1 MGNEKTTTSTD
12 AKYTATPEERRL
24 LDSQGRIQTAGEGD
38 QIAMNRNAASLVNQL
53 LTGSALPGYLSG
65 AMGINEQQTQKMVD
79 SSLRDLYPMFQQ
91 SGILD
96 SGVAASIASRTSGDI
111 RNQNAQ
117 FNVQSLQQLLNQAIG
132 GQASVQS
139 PMNQNAAQLGN
150 SLAGLRSYSG
160 TSTVK
165 AMNPFLKSFQQSAGQ
180 GLGNVFNPQTYIKP
194 R

>member
-1 MGNEKTTTSTD
+1 MGADKTTTSTNQQ
-12 AKYTATPEERRL
+12 ATATPEERAL
-24 LDSQGRIQTAGEGD
+24 LASQGRIQSAGEND
-38 QIAMNRNAASLVNQL
+38 QIAMNRNASNLVNQL

-65 AMGINEQQTQKMVD
+65 SMGINEQQTQGMVD
-79 SSLRDLYPMFQQ
+79 QSLKDLYPMFQQ

-117 FNVQSLQQLLNQAIG
+117 FNVQSLQQLLNLAIG
-132 GQASVQS
+132 GQASVQA

-150 SLAGLRSYSG
+150 SLAGLRTYNG

-165 AMNPFLKSFQQSAGQ
+165 AMNPFLKSFQQSLGQ
-180 GLGNVFNPQTYIKP
+180 NLGNTGSEALKWAFA
-194 R
+194 